1 LGGYDVRMSP
11 SKAAPHNDETV
22 HPALPASLQAL
33 TQGCLAR
40 TYRKGTL
47 LIQEGDVGD
56 TIYVILEGRLRT
68 FGSDP
73 ASEREITYGHYGPGD
88 FVGEMGLDGGPRSA
102 SVMATEKTLC
112 SVVPRARLVEHV
124 RQQPEFAFE
133 LITSLIRRARAATE
147 AAKQMA
153 LTDVYGRLR
162 KLLGSMAE
170 PMSDGTR
177 LVPGPLTHKDI
188 AQRLGCTR
196 EMVSRLTKDLET
208 GGYIE
213 RAGRGWRLLQS
224 LPTRY

>member
-1 LGGYDVRMSP
+1 MSP
-11 SKAAPHNDETV
+11 SNAALLDDEFD
-22 HPALPASLQAL
+22 HPSLSASLRAL
-33 TQGCLAR
+33 TQGCLRR

-56 TIYVILEGRLRT
+56 TIFVILEGRLRT

-73 ASEREITYGHYGPGD
+73 TSEREITYGHYGPGD

-102 SVMATEKTLC
+102 CVMATEKTVCL
-112 SVVPRARLVEHV
+112 VVMRARLEEHV
-124 RQQPEFAFE
+124 RQHPEFAFE
-133 LITSLIRRARAATE
+133 LITSLIRRTRAATE

-170 PMSDGTR
+170 LQADGTR
-177 LVPGPLTHKDI
+177 LVPGPLTHNDI
-188 AQRLGCTR
+188 SQRLGCSR

-208 GGYIE
+208 GGYLE
-213 RAGRGWRLLQS
+213 RAGRGWRLLQA

>member
-1 LGGYDVRMSP
+1 MSP
-11 SKAAPHNDETV
+11 SKAAPPDDEPG
-22 HPALPASLQAL
+22 HPALSPSLRAL
-33 TQGCLAR
+33 TQGCQPR

-56 TIYVILEGRLRT
+56 TIYVILEGRLRA

-73 ASEREITYGHYGPGD
+73 TSEREITYGHYGPGD

-112 SVVPRARLVEHV
+112 LVVVRARLVQHV

-170 PMSDGTR
+170 LQADGTR

-208 GGYIE
+208 GGYLE
-213 RAGRGWRLLQS
+213 RAGRGWRLLQA

>member
-1 LGGYDVRMSP
+1 MSP
-11 SKAAPHNDETV
+11 SNAAVLLDDESE
-22 HPALPASLQAL
+22 HPALSASLKAL
-33 TQGCLAR
+33 TQGCPPR

-56 TIYVILEGRLRT
+56 TIFVIVQGRLRT

-73 ASEREITYGHYGPGD
+73 TSEREITYGHYGPGD

-102 SVMATEKTLC
+102 SVMATEKTVCL
-112 SVVPRARLVEHV
+112 VVQRARLDAHV
-124 RQQPEFAFE
+124 RQHPEFAFE
-133 LITSLIRRARAATE
+133 LITSLIRRTRAATE

-162 KLLGSMAE
+162 KLLASMAE
-170 PMSDGTR
+170 LQSDGTR
-177 LVPGPLTHKDI
+177 LVPGPLTHNDI
-188 AQRLGCTR
+188 AQRLGCSR

-208 GGYIE
+208 GGYLE
-213 RAGRGWRLLQS
+213 RAGRGWRLLHP